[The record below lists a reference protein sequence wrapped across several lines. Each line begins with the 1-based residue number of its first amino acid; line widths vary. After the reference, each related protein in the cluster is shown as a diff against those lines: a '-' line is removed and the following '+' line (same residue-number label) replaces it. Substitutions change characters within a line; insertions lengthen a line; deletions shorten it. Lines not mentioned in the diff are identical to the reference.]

1 MAGCIDRGLAAVE
14 AELEAVR
21 ADTAVVAAANAC
33 LDRTRGPCEK
43 RREEFEALA
52 GRLKDDPGPRRPG
65 MGALMLRWLAGLF
78 AGNDAWDLP
87 DDNLELERF
96 FRRPKSHERRIH
108 GRRHAGV
115 RLVQEGPTL
124 LSALDAHAAHPGPFT
139 AGELLDY
146 RHAVPP
152 QCQRDAMHRRR
163 LMRRA
168 RSAKRRPALLA
179 QLEAA
184 YTAAS

>member
-1 MAGCIDRGLAAVE
+1 MQD
-14 AELEAVR
+14 ELEPVR
-21 ADTAVVAAANAC
+21 ADTGIVAQANAC
-33 LDRTRGPCEK
+33 LDRTNGPCEK
-43 RREEFEALA
+43 RRAEFEELA
-52 GRLKDDPGPRRPG
+52 ERLKDDPAPRRNG
-65 MGALMLRWLAGLF
+65 MGALMLRFAAGLF

-124 LSALDAHAAHPGPFT
+124 LPSLDAHAAHPGPFA

-146 RHAVPP
+146 RHAGPP
-152 QCQRDAMHRRR
+152 PCQLDAMHRRR

-179 QLEAA
+179 ELEAA
-184 YTAAS
+184 YAAAV